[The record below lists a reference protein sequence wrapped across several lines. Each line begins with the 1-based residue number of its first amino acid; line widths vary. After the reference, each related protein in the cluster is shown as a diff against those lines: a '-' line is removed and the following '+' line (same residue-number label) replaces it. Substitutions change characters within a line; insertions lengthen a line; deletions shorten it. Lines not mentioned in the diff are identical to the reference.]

1 MQSQKLSDPVSIII
15 KACHKSESD
24 AKHIYHQLAEEHN
37 HDFKLAS
44 GTTLHL
50 SDEQIAEFARRYSSE
65 VEPTYWQSKRLKH

>member
-1 MQSQKLSDPVSIII
+1 MQSKEISDPVSLII

-24 AKHIYHQLAEEHN
+24 AEKIYHHLAEEHN
-37 HDFKLAS
+37 HDFTLAN

-50 SDEQIAEFARRYSSE
+50 SDDQIGEFARRYSAE